1 MNIPTPTKN
10 IDLWKVFGLSDSEIK
25 IIEAISKYAISAAII
40 SRHTNISE
48 TTISYTLKKLLKR
61 NLVKTSKDNNRL
73 NWRSNI
79 PEIIRQ
85 IKNLPRLSTPSS
97 KNPTRQ

>member
-25 IIEAISKYAISAAII
+25 IIEAISKYAKSAAII

-73 NWRSNI
+73 NWRSNL

-85 IKNLPRLSTPSS
+85 IKNLPRLFTPSS